1 MGNKSILQRIFDA
14 LQLSVDANVNCELT
28 PRQCKELLDRE
39 ALLQTI
45 CDRDLDEI
53 RRLNHL
59 LELERSDD

>member
-1 MGNKSILQRIFDA
+1 MGNKSIIQKVFAA

-45 CDRDLDEI
+45 CDRNQEEVQ
-53 RRLNHL
+53 RLARL
-59 LELERSDD
+59 LELERSND